1 VTVREDGS
9 VVVTLPV
16 HAPVRLADAL
26 VSEKSAWIAR
36 HVARIAARQEAVRV
50 RPPLGAG
57 RMVTMH
63 GIPHAIVLC
72 AGPLATRSRRIRRL
86 VDPPTILVTA
96 SSAAGQP
103 LERSLERWLR
113 AEARTVL
120 VASVDRHAPLLG
132 VTPRRITVRDQ
143 ATRWGSA
150 SRSGTLSL
158 NWRLVMAPPHVLDYV
173 VVHEL
178 AHLADFSHSPA
189 FWQAVRRAIPWTD
202 DARRWLRAHG
212 WELRAALD

>member
-1 VTVREDGS
+1 MTVREDGS

-36 HVARIAARQEAVRV
+36 HVARIAARREAARA
-50 RPPLGAG
+50 RPPLAAG
-57 RMVTMH
+57 R
-63 GIPHAIVLC
+63 
-72 AGPLATRSRRIRRL
+72 SERR
-86 VDPPTILVTA
+86 
-96 SSAAGQP
+96 
-103 LERSLERWLR
+103 LR

-158 NWRLVMAPPHVLDYV
+158 NWRLVMAPPWVLDYV